1 MASGAAAA
9 GVPSIAEAPQLW
21 PAHIVISSM
30 ALTADSKHRPQD
42 LRVAAGATE
51 AGSVHATA
59 GLAVAAGAAGCV
71 GVQDVDMADVQ
82 GVHAHAGAAAAAAAA
97 AADNERLYNICTEEA
112 GMTESDSALGHA
124 PAAAGAVS
132 WPMQATAD
140 AATGAISAPD
150 WQTRLYLGCVIAA
163 EMRAAV
169 ARETGY
175 R

>member
-1 MASGAAAA
+1 MT
-9 GVPSIAEAPQLW
+9 
-21 PAHIVISSM
+21 
-30 ALTADSKHRPQD
+30 LTADSKHRPQD
-42 LRVAAGATE
+42 LRVAVGTTE

-59 GLAVAAGAAGCV
+59 GVAAAAAGAAGCV

-82 GVHAHAGAAAAAAAA
+82 GVHATATAADSERLYSSSTEAEGMTTNDNALGNAHAGA
-97 AADNERLYNICTEEA
+97 
-112 GMTESDSALGHA
+112 
-124 PAAAGAVS
+124 GAMG
-132 WPMQATAD
+132 WPMQATA
-140 AATGAISAPD
+140 AAAGVAAGTDSVPD